1 MIGPYGLNTF
11 LNDVDV
17 TPIGI
22 CFTYTLLSSFADR
35 SNFFFGAFVAVSPSD
50 ATFAPG
56 FLRGLRV
63 AFAAGASLSTAS
75 PSVVAA
81 AIDIGGTTISTSLVP
96 SPAIAP
102 SFALS
107 SPSSSPDDPL
117 RNLTPR
123 ADGAIARAATADAPR
138 VDVTDADVDARAID
152 VHAVRAARRNDI
164 LCERT
169 RVELCG
175 AQCAFG
181 RVQCGTPITTA
192 HHDAHS
198 GVHGARARSV
208 RSHQKW
214 RVCARTCARGAH
226 ARARIGGKLG
236 RLYHRYGWEDIW

>member
-1 MIGPYGLNTF
+1 MRTTRGAEAPSNVIFPSAVASIAFKACSARTNHTKPPGYGPSGFNAKALMIGPYGLNTF

-22 CFTYTLLSSFADR
+22 FFTYTLLSSFADR
-35 SNFFFGAFVAVSPSD
+35 SNFVFGAFVAVSPSD

-81 AIDIGGTTISTSLVP
+81 AIDIGGITISTSRVP

-102 SFALS
+102 SFAPS
-107 SPSSSPDDPL
+107 SPSSSRDDPL

-123 ADGAIARAATADAPR
+123 ADGAIARAAAADAPR

-164 LCERT
+164 VCERA

-175 AQCAFG
+175 A
-181 RVQCGTPITTA
+181 A
-192 HHDAHS
+192 H
-198 GVHGARARSV
+198 GVRFS
-208 RSHQKW
+208 S
-214 RVCARTCARGAH
+214 
-226 ARARIGGKLG
+226 
-236 RLYHRYGWEDIW
+236 